1 MNELGPWFR
10 LVGAQDLLCDDSPLA
25 SCKFISIKVVNRVPF
40 DPRLPISFTTVQE
53 VGIYSNQKQKMGL
66 A

>member
-1 MNELGPWFR
+1 MNSVRGYDWSKTYYAMIHLWL
-10 LVGAQDLLCDDSPLA
+10 LVN
-25 SCKFISIKVVNRVPF
+25 FINIKVVNRVLF
-40 DPRLPISFTTVQE
+40 DPRLPISFTTEQE